1 MRTRTTWRMLAW
13 GGCLAAST
21 AAAEPQAIETELGPG
36 ARAVRVVGQPGD
48 SPSALRARL
57 DQRLDELCQGRVYAV
72 AYEQGQSVRQWHAAG
87 GSAMMAAPETVVPY
101 ADAQAVCERPRD

>member
-1 MRTRTTWRMLAW
+1 MTIGTTWRMLAW
-13 GGCLAAST
+13 GGCLAASA

-72 AYEQGQSVRQWHAAG
+72 SYQEGQSVRQWHAAG
-87 GSAMMAAPETVVPY
+87 GSTMMAAPETVVPY
-101 ADAQAVCERPRD
+101 ADAQAVCDQQQD